1 MRLLDDQ
8 VPVRVVEEAYENQR
22 WNPVD
27 GFCDKLLPTDRHAF
41 SSKFVFLKI
50 DEMGMVNL

>member
-1 MRLLDDQ
+1 VRLLDDQ